1 MSKHVCFDEKERIC
15 LLQVHSLLN
24 NLEALSQDQEISF
37 DDESIKSIA
46 VSTIALQVTGTI
58 MFITIHCNFSFV
70 QNRKK

>member
-1 MSKHVCFDEKERIC
+1 MEQIPSDFIRKTLLQMSKHSCFDEKERIC

-46 VSTIALQVTGTI
+46 V
-58 MFITIHCNFSFV
+58 H
-70 QNRKK
+70 

>member
-1 MSKHVCFDEKERIC
+1 MEQMPSDLIRKNVLQMSNHRCFDEKERIC

-46 VSTIALQVTGTI
+46 VSFHLE
-58 MFITIHCNFSFV
+58 
-70 QNRKK
+70 